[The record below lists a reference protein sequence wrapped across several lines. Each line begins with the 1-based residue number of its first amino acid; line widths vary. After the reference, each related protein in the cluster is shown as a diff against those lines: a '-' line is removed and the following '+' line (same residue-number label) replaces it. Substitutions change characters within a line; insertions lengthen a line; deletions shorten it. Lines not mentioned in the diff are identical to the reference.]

1 MAEMSI
7 QGLLSTPKTLLQKG
21 TLSTLGGMSSIQ
33 PVPEAAP
40 RDTELGSGMWLESI
54 FTLHA
59 NYVPPYINKWP
70 HGVRGFIFL

>member
-7 QGLLSTPKTLLQKG
+7 QGLLSTPKTLLLKG

-40 RDTELGSGMWLESI
+40 RDTELGTGMWLEAR
-54 FTLHA
+54 FALHA
-59 NYVPPYINKWP
+59 NYVPS
-70 HGVRGFIFL
+70 